1 MDSGKMRGG
10 IMKLKIKGI
19 NDGLLM
25 TLPNL
30 PWEDCCDA
38 VRETIGDNVAF
49 YAGANLFLDAGDL
62 DIRVIEI
69 TSFRNELEKN
79 GIFLKGIFGRSEK
92 TMQNCRSL
100 GLMTEP
106 AVKAKSLRKESIEE
120 AQPSKEIGETCYL
133 VNRTVRS
140 GNVIERKESIV
151 VIGDVNPGAEIISE
165 KNIVV
170 LGTVRGRL
178 SAGGAG
184 NPEAYISAEDF
195 DNAQIIINGVLAL
208 IRKEDVKKK
217 TSGLL
222 MVRNRY
228 GELEIEN
235 K

>member
-1 MDSGKMRGG
+1 
-10 IMKLKIKGI
+10 MKLKIKGI

-30 PWEDCCDA
+30 SWEQCCEA
-38 VRETIGDNVAF
+38 VRETIIDNVSF
-49 YAGANLFLDAGDL
+49 YTGANLFLDAGDL

-69 TSFRNELEKN
+69 TSLRNELERN
-79 GIFLKGIFGRSEK
+79 GIYLKGIFGKSEK

-106 AVKAKSLRKESIEE
+106 SVSKKSFRKDIIEE
-120 AQPSKEIGETCYL
+120 SQQAKEIGETAYL

-140 GNVIERKESIV
+140 GTMIERKESIV

-178 SAGGAG
+178 AAGSSGGADV
-184 NPEAYISAEDF
+184 YIAAVGF
-195 DNAQIIINGVLAL
+195 DNAQVIVNGAFAL
-208 IRKEDVKKK
+208 IQREEIEKK

-222 MVRNRY
+222 MVRNKF
-228 GELEIEN
+228 GEIEIET